1 MEKESI
7 QESRSTLW
15 EETRITREI
24 SEGAIY
30 QNLDEAAQTALA
42 EITDIKEKVTGAL
55 RHPKPLDICMPVFDA
70 VLAAQYYDLF
80 EMLNLPR
87 SLTVYE
93 PCAGASNPVILA
105 AEAYSA
111 GKAEYLTINLNRNLR
126 GQLQRKIAH
135 LKTPVRIIE
144 DHAQKALHYLPSRS
158 FDVACFHH
166 AVNDILQTA
175 VSERR
180 GMDTVGID
188 WFSCERQ
195 MIEWMAEE
203 ANAGRLDQHGK
214 PELMQT
220 VAGAVNL
227 VRPGGFL
234 IFDHYNW
241 CKFMGVPWFPWEIFY
256 NLIPM
261 TRQWISESGLPV
273 VEVRLEGVDPQW
285 WLILRVI

>member
-7 QESRSTLW
+7 QESCSTLW

-30 QNLDEAAQTALA
+30 QNLDEAAQRALA

-105 AEAYSA
+105 AEAYST
-111 GKAEYLTINLNRNLR
+111 GKAEYTAINLNRNLR

-135 LKTPVRIIE
+135 LRMNVRIIE
-144 DHAQKALHYLPSRS
+144 DHAQKAAHYLAPGSI
-158 FDVACFHH
+158 DIACFHH

-175 VSERR
+175 VSELR
-180 GMDTVGID
+180 GMDTANID

-195 MIEWMAEE
+195 MIEWLAED
-203 ANAGRLDQHGK
+203 AKAGRLDQRGK
-214 PELMQT
+214 PGLMQI
-220 VAGAVNL
+220 VGDAVNL

-241 CKFMGVPWFPWEIFY
+241 RKFMGVPWFPWDLFF

-261 TRQWISESGLPV
+261 TRQWIEESGLSV

-285 WLILRVI
+285 WLILQVI